1 MSNIVK
7 NQHYLP
13 KFYLKGFCDQES
25 KITIFDRERGE
36 IRFNQN
42 PQKYAVERYFY
53 DTDSK
58 ELKKLFEKWVILYP
72 KLCNIINIDDKQ
84 FIEHFFNRLE
94 TDIAKLFETIL
105 NDPDVLYDQKNQ
117 SLIAYFLYTLAY
129 RTAPYRNSMDDS
141 YNQFMSQM
149 KERNL
154 DENMIK
160 KISEDIGMSSGAKS
174 YQLEKLFDID
184 SINDFDYFIKNN
196 YSWYYA
202 IVEDTYG
209 LLTSDNPALN
219 GILHFNDFCFPL
231 TPNFALIFRSKD
243 PNAKFISQ
251 DIPHGN
257 KLILSFESV
266 LQYNRANLFI
276 NYPYK
281 YIFGQKRDIIKYL
294 SFNSIEKEL
303 LKILNVNKH

>member
-94 TDIAKLFETIL
+94 TVIAKLFETIL

-117 SLIAYFLYTLAY
+117 SQKKSLEEEITLCNKMRFIPITLY
-129 RTAPYRNSMDDS
+129 DS
-141 YNQFMSQM
+141 N
-149 KERNL
+149 
-154 DENMIK
+154 DNMTN
-160 KISEDIGMSSGAKS
+160 DGIG
-174 YQLEKLFDID
+174 L
-184 SINDFDYFIKNN
+184 
-196 YSWYYA
+196 
-202 IVEDTYG
+202 V
-209 LLTSDNPALN
+209 
-219 GILHFNDFCFPL
+219 
-231 TPNFALIFRSKD
+231 
-243 PNAKFISQ
+243 
-251 DIPHGN
+251 
-257 KLILSFESV
+257 SV
-266 LQYNRANLFI
+266 L
-276 NYPYK
+276 
-281 YIFGQKRDIIKYL
+281 GGG
-294 SFNSIEKEL
+294 S
-303 LKILNVNKH
+303 